1 MSKKNSSVNLEHY
14 FNSLKDFSEVYLKFK
29 KKLDIQRPKSL
40 AVAVSGGPDSLALA
54 ALTKAYSYNKKLK
67 VYFVL
72 INHNLRKN
80 SLKEARKVKLLLK
93 KKKIF
98 LHIVSNNLKITN
110 NIQSQARKIRY
121 DLLSKFCKNNKVKT
135 ILTGHNLEDQ
145 VETFFIRLSRGS
157 GLTGLSSM
165 RPISVLKGN
174 IKLFRPLLD
183 VEKKTLIKISK
194 SFFGLFIQDPSN
206 KNSRYLRT
214 RIRNLK
220 KPLSLSGINY
230 EQIKKSIDNL
240 ASSRAAL
247 DKYYTSTINTL
258 VQKSRN
264 EVLINLKKLKKCSDD
279 LKLRVINESIK
290 YLRKNYYNPRS
301 IKVLNMVKRVES
313 KAFKKSTL
321 GGCIFIKKKDTLCL
335 KPENI

>member
-1 MSKKNSSVNLEHY
+1 MSKKNSSVNLENY
-14 FNSLKDFSEVYLKFK
+14 LNSFKGLSRVYLEFK
-29 KKLDIQRPKSL
+29 KKLDNQRIKSL
-40 AVAVSGGPDSLALA
+40 VVAVSGGPDSLALA

-80 SLKEARKVKLLLK
+80 SLQEARKVKLLLK
-93 KKKIF
+93 KKIF
-98 LHIVSNNLKITN
+98 LHIISNNHKITK

-121 DLLSKFCKNNKVKT
+121 DLLSKFCKNNKVRT

-165 RPISVLKGN
+165 RPLSVLKGN

-206 KNSRYLRT
+206 KNSKFLRT
-214 RIRNLK
+214 KIRNLK
-220 KPLSLSGINY
+220 KPLRLSGINY

-240 ASSRAAL
+240 ASSREAL
-247 DKYYTSTINTL
+247 DKYYKRTINTL

-264 EVLINLKKLKKCSDD
+264 EVFINLKKLKECSNE
-279 LKLRVINESIK
+279 LKLRAINESIK

-301 IKVLNMVKRVES
+301 IKVLNMVKKVES
-313 KAFKKSTL
+313 KTFKKSTL